1 MVTSAFLLKVVVY
14 GLITSLLI
22 PVIDFL
28 MFFFR
33 ESRKPN
39 RLDENRSTLN
49 EWHPTGVS
57 ELGLVS
63 DRPQTGIQAGVE
75 GNVVRT
81 EAARENQ
88 VERISGRYVRENG
101 TISYMASNG
110 VTITPSVRP
119 EPRPGHPHADYWQYG
134 NMAFYE
140 RG

>member
-1 MVTSAFLLKVVVY
+1 MITSAFLIKVVVY
-14 GLITSLLI
+14 GLITSLVI
-22 PVIDFL
+22 PVVDFL

-39 RLDENRSTLN
+39 RLDENLCTLN
-49 EWHPTGVS
+49 EWHPAEIPDVT
-57 ELGLVS
+57 LVR
-63 DRPQTGIQAGVE
+63 DRPQTAVQPRIDENVAG
-75 GNVVRT
+75 T
-81 EAARENQ
+81 ETVRENQ
-88 VERISGRYVRENG
+88 TERISGRYVRENG

-119 EPRPGHPHADYWQYG
+119 EPRPSHPHSEYWQYG